1 MLIIYKDNCMNAG
14 QFSKNI
20 LDLNENILF
29 AGVLEK
35 SGHLS
40 TSHQRISIDEYLKG
54 RNLEMIY
61 SQSVYVTDL
70 RKMLSNSL
78 GNLNSISYVYEKL
91 KILLF
96 PIKDHILL
104 VFINNNIKTDD
115 MTKNIHNYV
124 NSAEGLDLYSV
135 V

>member
-1 MLIIYKDNCMNAG
+1 MNAE

-29 AGVLEK
+29 AGILEK

-40 TSHQRISIDEYLKG
+40 TSQQRVAIDEYLKG

-61 SQSVYVTDL
+61 STSVYITDL
-70 RKMLSNSL
+70 RKMLSNSF
-78 GNLNSISYVYEKL
+78 GNLNSICYVYEKM

-104 VFINNNIKTDD
+104 VFVNKNFQSDDLTKKIYNYIKSLND
-115 MTKNIHNYV
+115 
-124 NSAEGLDLYSV
+124 LDLYSV
-135 V
+135 

>member
-1 MLIIYKDNCMNAG
+1 MNAE

-29 AGVLEK
+29 AGILEK

-40 TSHQRISIDEYLKG
+40 TSQQRVAIDEYLKG

-61 SQSVYVTDL
+61 STSVYITDL
-70 RKMLSNSL
+70 RKMLSNSF
-78 GNLNSISYVYEKL
+78 GNLNSICYVYEKM

-104 VFINNNIKTDD
+104 VFVNKNFQSDD
-115 MTKNIHNYV
+115 LTKNIYNYIKSL
-124 NSAEGLDLYSV
+124 NDLDLYSV
-135 V
+135 

>member
-1 MLIIYKDNCMNAG
+1 MLIIYKDNCMNAE

>member
-1 MLIIYKDNCMNAG
+1 MFIIYEDTYMNAE

-29 AGVLEK
+29 AGILEK

-40 TSHQRISIDEYLKG
+40 TSQQRVAIDEYLKG

-61 SQSVYVTDL
+61 STSVYITDL
-70 RKMLSNSL
+70 RKMLSNSF
-78 GNLNSISYVYEKL
+78 GNLNSICYVYEKM

-96 PIKDHILL
+96 PIKDHILI
-104 VFINNNIKTDD
+104 VFVNKNFQSDD
-115 MTKNIHNYV
+115 LTKNIYNYIK
-124 NSAEGLDLYSV
+124 SLKDLELYSV
-135 V
+135 

>member
-1 MLIIYKDNCMNAG
+1 MNAG
-14 QFSKNI
+14 QFSKSI

-29 AGVLEK
+29 AGILEK

-40 TSHQRISIDEYLKG
+40 TSQQRVAVDEHLKG

-61 SQSVYVTDL
+61 SNSVYITDL
-70 RKMLSNSL
+70 RKMLSNSF
-78 GNLNSISYVYEKL
+78 GNLNSICYVYEKM

-104 VFINNNIKTDD
+104 IFVNKSFQTDD
-115 MTKNIHNYV
+115 LTKNIYNYV
-124 NSAEGLDLYSV
+124 KSLKDLDLYSV
-135 V
+135 

>member
-1 MLIIYKDNCMNAG
+1 MFVIYEDTYMNAE

-20 LDLNENILF
+20 LELNENILF
-29 AGVLEK
+29 AGILEK

-40 TSHQRISIDEYLKG
+40 TSQQRVAIDEYLKG

-61 SQSVYVTDL
+61 STSVYITDL
-70 RKMLSNSL
+70 RKMLSNSF
-78 GNLNSISYVYEKL
+78 GNLNSICYVYEKM

-104 VFINNNIKTDD
+104 VFVNKNFQSDD
-115 MTKNIHNYV
+115 LTKNIYNYIK
-124 NSAEGLDLYSV
+124 SLKDLDLYSV
-135 V
+135 

>member
-1 MLIIYKDNCMNAG
+1 MFIIYEDTYMNAE

-29 AGVLEK
+29 AGILEK

-40 TSHQRISIDEYLKG
+40 TSQQRVAIDEYLKG

-61 SQSVYVTDL
+61 STSVYITDL
-70 RKMLSNSL
+70 RKMLSNSF
-78 GNLNSISYVYEKL
+78 GNLNSICYVYEKM

-104 VFINNNIKTDD
+104 VFVNKNFQSDD
-115 MTKNIHNYV
+115 LTKNIYNYI
-124 NSAEGLDLYSV
+124 SSLKDLDLYSV
-135 V
+135 

>member
-1 MLIIYKDNCMNAG
+1 MNTE

-29 AGVLEK
+29 AGILEK

-40 TSHQRISIDEYLKG
+40 TSQQRVAVDEYLKG

-61 SQSVYVTDL
+61 SNSVYITDL
-70 RKMLSNSL
+70 RKMLSNSF
-78 GNLNSISYVYEKL
+78 GNLNSICYVYEKM

-96 PIKDHILL
+96 PIKDHVLL
-104 VFINNNIKTDD
+104 VFVNKSLETDD
-115 MTKNIHNYV
+115 LTKNIYNYV
-124 NSAEGLDLYSV
+124 KSLKDLDLYSV
-135 V
+135 

>member
-40 TSHQRISIDEYLKG
+40 TSHQRVAIDEYLKG

-124 NSAEGLDLYSV
+124 NSAEGLDLYTV

>member
-1 MLIIYKDNCMNAG
+1 MFVIYEDIYMNAG
-14 QFSKNI
+14 QFSKSI

-29 AGVLEK
+29 AGILEK

-40 TSHQRISIDEYLKG
+40 TSQQRVAVDEYLKG

-61 SQSVYVTDL
+61 SNSVYITDL
-70 RKMLSNSL
+70 RKMLSNSF
-78 GNLNSISYVYEKL
+78 GNLNSICYVYEKM

-104 VFINNNIKTDD
+104 IFVNKNFQTDD
-115 MTKNIHNYV
+115 LTKNIYNHV
-124 NSAEGLDLYSV
+124 KSLKDLDLYSV
-135 V
+135 

>member
-1 MLIIYKDNCMNAG
+1 MFVIYEDIYMNAG
-14 QFSKNI
+14 QFSKSI

-29 AGVLEK
+29 AGILEK

-40 TSHQRISIDEYLKG
+40 TSQQRVAVDEHLKG

-61 SQSVYVTDL
+61 SNSVYITDL
-70 RKMLSNSL
+70 RKMLSNSF
-78 GNLNSISYVYEKL
+78 GNLNSICYVYEKM

-104 VFINNNIKTDD
+104 IFVNKSFQTDD
-115 MTKNIHNYV
+115 LTKNIYNYV
-124 NSAEGLDLYSV
+124 KSLKDLDLYSV
-135 V
+135 

>member
-1 MLIIYKDNCMNAG
+1 MNTG
-14 QFSKNI
+14 QFSKNV

-40 TSHQRISIDEYLKG
+40 ASQQRIAIDEYLKG

-61 SQSVYVTDL
+61 SNSVYITDL
-70 RKMLSNSL
+70 RKMLSNSF
-78 GNLNSISYVYEKL
+78 GNLNSICYVYEKM

-104 VFINNNIKTDD
+104 VFVNKHFQTDD
-115 MTKNIHNYV
+115 LTKKIYNYV
-124 NSAEGLDLYSV
+124 KSLKDLDLYSV
-135 V
+135 